1 MKRYDENGNV
11 VSDAKMKKP
20 FYKHW
25 WFIALVVVV
34 IIGAIAIAIGV
45 GRDNDDVATDTS
57 EPEVEEVVVEGA
69 ESEEVEEPE
78 EIEEESEPEAEKVV
92 AEETEEVEEE
102 DVVETEEDRD
112 FRILQAENLAIEIFE
127 GVAEVHYSEEKNA
140 MMFLPTE
147 EGFITDLVM
156 IESGLLDKSSWDS
169 LCDTFAEYSITLSE
183 FTGDESI
190 LVCILNPAN
199 EDNCILLAMNGQIIY
214 DVFK

>member
-11 VSDAKMKKP
+11 VNDTKMKRP
-20 FYKHW
+20 FYKRW
-25 WFIALVVVV
+25 RFIALVVVA
-34 IIGAIAIAIGV
+34 IIGVIAIGV
-45 GRDNDDVATDTS
+45 GRGNDDVATNTS
-57 EPEVEEVVVEGA
+57 EPEFEEVAVEEA
-69 ESEEVEEPE
+69 ESEEIEEPK
-78 EIEEESEPEAEKVV
+78 EIEEESEPEAEKAV
-92 AEETEEVEEE
+92 AEGTEEVGEE

-147 EGFITDLVM
+147 EGFITDLAM
-156 IESGLLDKSSWDS
+156 IESGLLDKSSWNS

-199 EDNCILLAMNGQIIY
+199 EDNCILLAINGQIIY
-214 DVFK
+214 DVFE

>member
-11 VSDAKMKKP
+11 VNDAKMKKP
-20 FYKHW
+20 FYKRW
-25 WFIALVVVV
+25 RFIALVVVA

-45 GRDNDDVATDTS
+45 GKGNDDVATDTS
-57 EPEVEEVVVEGA
+57 EPEA
-69 ESEEVEEPE
+69 K
-78 EIEEESEPEAEKVV
+78 KVV

-147 EGFITDLVM
+147 EGFITDLAM
-156 IESGLLDKSSWDS
+156 IESGLLDKSSWNS

-199 EDNCILLAMNGQIIY
+199 EDNCILLAINGQIIY